1 MLNSIDELLEDIK
14 EWDLDKC
21 VVIEKMVNACPG
33 HLRGYVNE
41 PNRLFKDGGV
51 IHKSIQYYLY
61 RYFKDKE
68 NEDGKDVS

>member
-1 MLNSIDELLEDIK
+1 MLNSIDKLLEDIK

-41 PNRLFKDGGV
+41 PNRLFKYGGV
-51 IHKSIQYYLY
+51 IHKSIHHT
-61 RYFKDKE
+61 FGSDKFTFQKFRE
-68 NEDGKDVS
+68 NFI